1 MADPPRNL
9 NSKAAAGF
17 IKWMSR
23 INKWVFKA
31 TGGRVGSTW
40 RLGSKKGKGALPPV
54 GLLTTTGRKTGE
66 LRESPLVYLREGD
79 RVIVVA
85 SHGGRTDNPL
95 WYLNLKA
102 NPKVKFQIRNDVLNL
117 VARDAAEPERAEYWP
132 KLYALNPDFEDYQ
145 TYTER
150 EIPIVICDP

>member
-1 MADPPRNL
+1 M
-9 NSKAAAGF
+9 
-17 IKWMSR
+17 
-23 INKWVFKA
+23 
-31 TGGRVGSTW
+31 
-40 RLGSKKGKGALPPV
+40 
-54 GLLTTTGRKTGE
+54 
-66 LRESPLVYLREGD
+66 
-79 RVIVVA
+79 IVVA

-117 VARDAAEPERAEYWP
+117 VARDAAEAERAEYWP